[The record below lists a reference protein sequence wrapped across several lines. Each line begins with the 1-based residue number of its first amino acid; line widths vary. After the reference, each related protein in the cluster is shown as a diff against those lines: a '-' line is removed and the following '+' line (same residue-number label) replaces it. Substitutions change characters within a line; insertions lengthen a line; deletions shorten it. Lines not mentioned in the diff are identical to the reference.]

1 MFEGFNAFLQNPMMY
16 FMKSK
21 FKLPNNM
28 NNPDEM
34 IDHLMR
40 TGQLSQDQY
49 NQVQMKFRQL
59 QSSGQLP
66 KQS

>member
-21 FKLPNNM
+21 FKLPSNINDP
-28 NNPDEM
+28 NEM

-40 TGQLSQDQY
+40 TGQLSQNQY
-49 NQVQMKFRQL
+49 NQAYMEFKKL
-59 QSSGQLP
+59 QQNGQLP
-66 KQS
+66 IK